1 MKWYKAFTPGQ
12 PLHNVRITGSMRP
25 PETVHA
31 QCAGDPTREQAA
43 FERGLAEGEKRL
55 GEQLLRQRTELLEL
69 QNGVLASLR
78 EAVPQVVRQSE
89 SALIQLALEAV
100 QKLVGDLPVSAGM
113 VEAAVRSALAQVEAS
128 AEFHVYLH
136 TDDLALLQ
144 KCNSPVLLP
153 APGNEAM
160 RFQASPEVTRGG
172 CLVQTRFGVVD
183 ARRETKLELI
193 RQSLKT

>member
-1 MKWYKAFTPGQ
+1 MLWCKTFVPGQ
-12 PLHNVRITGSMRP
+12 PLCNARMIWPGRP
-25 PETVHA
+25 EMDLTPATST
-31 QCAGDPTREQAA
+31 PSREQVA

-55 GEQLLRQRTELLEL
+55 SEQLLRQRTELLEL

-78 EAVPQVVRQSE
+78 EVLPQVVRQSE
-89 SALIQLALEAV
+89 SALIQLALEVAR
-100 QKLVGDLPVSAGM
+100 KLVSDLPVSAEM
-113 VEAAVRSALAQVEAS
+113 VEAALGSALAKVEDS

-136 TDDLALLQ
+136 ADDLALLQ

-153 APGNEAM
+153 GPGNEAV
-160 RFQASPEVTRGG
+160 RFQTSPEVTRGG

-193 RQSLKT
+193 RQSLEA

>member
-1 MKWYKAFTPGQ
+1 MKWCKPFAPGQ
-12 PLHNVRITGSMRP
+12 PVRHTRLISPARLRTGIP
-25 PETVHA
+25 AAT
-31 QCAGDPTREQAA
+31 GDPAREQAA

-89 SALIQLALEAV
+89 SALIQLAIEVAR
-100 QKLVGDLPVSAGM
+100 KLVGDLPVSAEM
-113 VEAAVRSALAQVEAS
+113 VEAAVRSALAQVEES

-136 TDDLALLQ
+136 ADDLALLQ

-153 APGNEAM
+153 GPGNEAV
-160 RFQASPEVTRGG
+160 RFQVSSEVTPGG
-172 CLVQTRFGVVD
+172 CMVQTRFGVVD

-193 RQSLKT
+193 RQSLEA